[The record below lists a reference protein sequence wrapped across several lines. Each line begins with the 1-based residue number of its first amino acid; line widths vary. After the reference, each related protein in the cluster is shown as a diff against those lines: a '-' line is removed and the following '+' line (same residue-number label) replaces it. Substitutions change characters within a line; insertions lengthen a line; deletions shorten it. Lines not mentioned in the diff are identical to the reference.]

1 MKGIIRNIIYGL
13 RNTGLTADKITCP
26 ACGCRTIF
34 GEIVE
39 NRGVIAC
46 QKCVRENA

>member
-1 MKGIIRNIIYGL
+1 MKGIIENIIYGQKRKCL
-13 RNTGLTADKITCP
+13 EVGRITCP
-26 ACGCRTIF
+26 TCGFRTIF
-34 GEIVE
+34 KEIVE